1 MSTHTHRASSQRSGS
16 RVTPIEVALVA
27 ITIFIAVMLMAA
39 STTPSTHSVTATRTV
54 RVQPSQTLWDLART
68 NPVPGNSTAKT
79 VEYIRT
85 LNDMSTSSL
94 QSGQLITVPDATESM
109 AMASR

>member
-1 MSTHTHRASSQRSGS
+1 MNTNQQRVHGPRSDS
-16 RVTPIEVALVA
+16 RVTLLEVALIALA
-27 ITIFIAVMLMAA
+27 IGIAVMLMAA
-39 STTPSTHSVTATRTV
+39 STAPTTHAATSTRTV
-54 RVQPSQTLWDLART
+54 RVQSSKTLWDLART

-94 QSGQLITVPDATESM
+94 QAGQLITVPDTTEPM
-109 AMASR
+109 AMAAR